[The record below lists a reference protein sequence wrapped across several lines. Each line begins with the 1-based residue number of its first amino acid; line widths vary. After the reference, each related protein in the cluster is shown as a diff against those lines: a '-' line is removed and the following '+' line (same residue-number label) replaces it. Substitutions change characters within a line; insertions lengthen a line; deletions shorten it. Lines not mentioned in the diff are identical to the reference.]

1 MPAPTSRRH
10 HPAPTPLAAPP
21 PPPAVALPPG
31 SVDMVNPQSAL
42 LVTEDRKKGVPF
54 ILIEGGVAQTRRS
67 TLRCGVESLV
77 HEAGAQAGVNGTFF
91 ADASVQGTDNV
102 LIGPSL
108 CGNEARAI
116 FNRADNLRALAG
128 RPLVLLSPGRT
139 RILPYDPTAMADQP
153 ALAARLP
160 GLTDAFLG
168 GSGWSTRASPP
179 TAPGSTG
186 STSTTPRTRA
196 AAPSSR

>member
-1 MPAPTSRRH
+1 MPAVP
-10 HPAPTPLAAPP
+10 
-21 PPPAVALPPG
+21 LPPG
-31 SVDMVNPQSAL
+31 SVDLINPQPAL
-42 LVTEDRKKGVPF
+42 LVTKQRIKGVPF

-67 TLRCGVESLV
+67 VLRCGVDSLV
-77 HEAGAQAGVNGTFF
+77 RKAGAQAGVNGTFF
-91 ADASVQGTDNV
+91 ADARVAGTDNV

-108 CGNEARAI
+108 CGNEAQAV
-116 FNRADNLRALAG
+116 FNREDNAKALAG

-139 RILPYDPTAMADQP
+139 RILPYDPEAMADQP

-168 GSGWSTRASPP
+168 GSGWSTRAPP
-179 TAPGSTG
+179 PMVPGSTG
-186 STSTTPRTRA
+186 STSTTLKTRA